1 MRGVTKSISQIA
13 IRCIGLGGALI
24 LPTLARAQEAE
35 SILQNGTD
43 YLIGI
48 LGPGVFLLGVII
60 AGFSLA
66 MGNRDGV
73 IKGIYAIVGGVCI
86 LGANAIV
93 ETIKSFMN

>member
-1 MRGVTKSISQIA
+1 MAQ
-13 IRCIGLGGALI
+13 
-24 LPTLARAQEAE
+24 AQEAE

-86 LGANAIV
+86 LGAHAVV